1 MPVLQI
7 DGSLSTRRRDE
18 VLAKFHQPHNNVLLM
33 TLGTGAVGFVSSFL
47 TPLWI
52 ISLVKTYTNTKH
64 CRLNLTVANRVH
76 IIEPQWNPT
85 VESQAIGR
93 VMRIG
98 QQKQVYV
105 TRYIVKNSI
114 EEVCVSSIA
123 FPDSLFPRHAPS
135 DWQN

>member
-7 DGSLSTRRRDE
+7 DGSLSARRRDE
-18 VLAKFHQPHNNVLLM
+18 VLTQFHQPYNNVLLM
-33 TLGTGAVGFVSSFL
+33 TLGTGAVG
-47 TPLWI
+47 
-52 ISLVKTYTNTKH
+52 
-64 CRLNLTVANRVH
+64 LNLTVANRVH

-105 TRYIVKNSI
+105 TRYIIKNSI
-114 EEVCVSSIA
+114 EEYVQNKQSRKLTMAQVGWNTEDTEVQTALDLWSLCRGSST
-123 FPDSLFPRHAPS
+123 
-135 DWQN
+135 